1 MTETPN
7 LHAPI
12 GGLIP
17 QSSALAEAS
26 PDSIQECMGSDPES
40 ERFKRN
46 LPRMVESFRA
56 LRAKWKETEE
66 KGRVAKQQ
74 KASTGGG
81 SAGLLEAL
89 KSTPKG
95 ADELGF

>member
-1 MTETPN
+1 MTNLPVTTP
-7 LHAPI
+7 L
-12 GGLIP
+12 GLIP
-17 QSSALAEAS
+17 QSSALAEAL

-66 KGRVAKQQ
+66 KGRVVKQQ
-74 KASTGGG
+74 KAASGG

>member
-1 MTETPN
+1 MANFPTPS
-7 LHAPI
+7 
-12 GGLIP
+12 GLIP
-17 QSSALAEAS
+17 QSTVLSEAL

-40 ERFKRN
+40 ERFRRA

-66 KGRVAKQQ
+66 KGRAVKQQ
-74 KASTGGG
+74 KGSG

-89 KSTPKG
+89 KSTPNS
-95 ADELGF
+95 ADDLGF

>member
-1 MTETPN
+1 MTEQKN
-7 LHAPI
+7 LPAPI

-17 QSSALAEAS
+17 QSSALAEAL

-40 ERFKRN
+40 ERFRRN

-74 KASTGGG
+74 KVSGGTN
-81 SAGLLEAL
+81 GLLEAL